1 MAHLDGPTLVS
12 PQFRKLSDDQL
23 TRIRGASLEIL
34 ERTGVQLHLPEA
46 VELLRTAGAQVLDDG
61 WVRIP
66 SRLVE
71 WAVSV
76 APKSISWANR
86 SGAAVMTLAGRNV
99 SYGPGSDCPNVI
111 DLRTGE
117 RRPGRLE
124 DIAQAAHVLDALP
137 NIDFLM
143 SFCIPS
149 DRPPEI
155 ADRHQMQALL
165 TNSVKPVLFVAID
178 LDGCADAVEMA
189 EIVAGGAD
197 ALRRSPH
204 AACYINVTSPLQHNA
219 ESLRKLLFMTAKG
232 LPTTYNPVVLRGTN
246 GPVTLAGATALAYA
260 GELAG
265 LVIGQLNREGAP
277 MILAGGTNDLF
288 DMRTTQDVYAAPEN
302 RVLCVEVAH
311 HDDLPVF
318 GLGGCSDSQAL
329 DEQAMAEISLSL
341 LTETMAG
348 SHLIHDVGYLAG
360 GMTNSIESI
369 VMADEVIDW
378 LRRFMQGVEVSAET
392 LALDVIDEYGPRDDF
407 LSSPHTR
414 AHFREDWYPKLI
426 SRDRWETW
434 SAAGSPTFRARARDR
449 ALHLLDTHQPEPL
462 PADVARA
469 LQGVIDRAA
478 EKHLSGR

>member
-1 MAHLDGPTLVS
+1 MALGDGPSLVS

-23 TRIRGASLEIL
+23 TRIRAASLEIL
-34 ERTGVQLHLPEA
+34 ERTGVRLHLPEA
-46 VELLRTAGAQVLDDG
+46 VEVLRKGGARVLDDG

-66 SRLVE
+66 PSLVE

-86 SGAAVMTLAGRNV
+86 SGAPVMALEGRNAY
-99 SYGPGSDCPNVI
+99 YGCGSDCPNVI
-111 DLRTGE
+111 DVRTGE
-117 RRPGRLE
+117 RRPGRLDDVAE
-124 DIAQAAHVLDALP
+124 AARVLDALP

-155 ADRHQMQALL
+155 ADRYQMQALL
-165 TNSVKPVLFVAID
+165 ANSVKPILFVSID
-178 LDGCADAVEMA
+178 LDGCVDAVEMA

-197 ALRRSPH
+197 ALRRNPH
-204 AACYINVTSPLQHNA
+204 ASCYINVTSPLQHNA
-219 ESLRKLLFMTAKG
+219 ESLRKLLYMTGKG

-369 VMADEVIDW
+369 VMGDEIINWV
-378 LRRFMQGVEVSAET
+378 RRFMQGVEVSPET

-414 AHFREDWYPKLI
+414 AHFREDFYPKLL

-434 SAAGSPTFRARARDR
+434 SATGSTTFRARARDK
-449 ALHLLDTHQPEPL
+449 ALALLDTHQPEPL
-462 PADVARA
+462 PADVTKAV
-469 LQGVIDRAA
+469 QGVIDRAA
-478 EKHLSGR
+478 ERHLPGR

>member
-1 MAHLDGPTLVS
+1 MAHGDASTPGA
-12 PQFRKLSDDQL
+12 PQFRKLTDDQL

-34 ERTGVQLHLPEA
+34 ERTGVRLHLPEA
-46 VELLRTAGAQVLDDG
+46 VEMLGKAGAQVLDDG

-66 SRLVE
+66 PRLVE

-86 SGAAVMTLAGRNV
+86 NGASVMTLERRNV
-99 SYGPGSDCPNVI
+99 YYGCGSDCPNVI
-111 DLRTGE
+111 DVRTGE
-117 RRPGRLE
+117 RRPGRLG
-124 DIAQAAHVLDALP
+124 DIADAARVMDALP

-143 SFCIPS
+143 SFCMAS
-149 DRPPEI
+149 DRPQEI
-155 ADRHQMQALL
+155 ADRYQMQALL
-165 TNSVKPVLFVAID
+165 ANTVKPILFVTVD
-178 LDGCADAVEMA
+178 LDGCVDAVEMA

-197 ALRRSPH
+197 ALRRAPL
-204 AACYINVTSPLQHNA
+204 AACYVNVTSPLQHNA
-219 ESLRKLLFMTAKG
+219 ESLRKLLYMTKKG

-246 GPVTLAGATALAYA
+246 GPVTMAGATALAYA

-277 MILAGGTNDLF
+277 MILAGGTNDLL

-329 DEQAMAEISLSL
+329 DEQAMTEISLSL

-348 SHLIHDVGYLAG
+348 SHLVHDVGYLAG

-369 VMADEVIDW
+369 VMGDEVINW
-378 LRRFMQGVEVSAET
+378 VRRFMQGVEVSAET

-414 AHFREDWYPKLI
+414 AHFREDWYPELI
-426 SRDRWETW
+426 SRDRWESW
-434 SAAGSPTFRARARDR
+434 SAAGSATFRARAREK
-449 ALHLLDTHQPEPL
+449 ALKLLDTHHPEPL
-462 PADVARA
+462 PSDVTRA

-478 EKHLSGR
+478 QKHVRAR

>member
-1 MAHLDGPTLVS
+1 MAQRDAPT
-12 PQFRKLSDDQL
+12 PEAPHFRKLSDDQL
-23 TRIRGASLEIL
+23 SRIREASLEIL
-34 ERTGVQLHLPEA
+34 ERTGVRLHLPEA
-46 VELLRTAGAQVLDDG
+46 VDLLRKAGAQVLDDG

-66 SRLVE
+66 PQLVE
-71 WAVSV
+71 WAISV
-76 APKSISWANR
+76 APKSITWADRN
-86 SGAAVMTLAGRNV
+86 GTPVMALEGRNV
-99 SYGPGSDCPNVI
+99 YYGCGSDCPNVI
-111 DLRTGE
+111 DVRTGE
-117 RRPGRLE
+117 RRPGRLD
-124 DIAQAAHVLDALP
+124 DIAEAAQVMDALP

-143 SFCIPS
+143 SFCIAS
-149 DRPPEI
+149 DRPQEI
-155 ADRHQMQALL
+155 VDRYQMQALL
-165 TNSVKPVLFVAID
+165 ANTVKPILFVAID
-178 LDGCADAVEMA
+178 VEGCADAVEMA
-189 EIVAGGAD
+189 EIVAGGAE
-197 ALRRSPH
+197 ALRRAPH
-204 AACYINVTSPLQHNA
+204 ASCYINVTSPLQHNA
-219 ESLRKLLFMTAKG
+219 DSLRKLLFMTGKG

-265 LVIGQLNREGAP
+265 LTIGQLNREGAP

-311 HDDLPVF
+311 FDDLPVW
-318 GLGGCSDSQAL
+318 GLGGCSDSQTL

-348 SHLIHDVGYLAG
+348 SHLVHDVGYLAG

-378 LRRFMQGVEVSAET
+378 IRRFWQGVEVSPET

-434 SAAGSPTFRARARDR
+434 STAGSATFRTRARAK
-449 ALHLLDTHQPEPL
+449 ALKLLEAHVPEPL
-462 PADVARA
+462 PADVAQA
-469 LQGVIDRAA
+469 IQGVIDRAA
-478 EKHLSGR
+478 AKHLSGR